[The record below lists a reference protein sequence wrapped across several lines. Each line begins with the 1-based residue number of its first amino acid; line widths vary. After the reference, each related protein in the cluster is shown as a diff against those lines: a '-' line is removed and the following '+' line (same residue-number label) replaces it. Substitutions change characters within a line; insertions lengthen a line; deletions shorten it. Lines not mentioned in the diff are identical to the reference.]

1 MRHTKFRV
9 SLSYIW
15 RHKTK
20 QIPQTCWPLILKLQL
35 ADTILFLLHNHDAAL
50 PGYLLSP
57 IVHPVLWMPQKV
69 GASWLARS
77 SCALENHASCVMLS
91 GFQAK
96 SSQEAGG
103 EEGSGATDQPAPQ
116 EPPEPKD
123 PPKPPGPPEP
133 SAQSSPPPASA
144 KPEES
149 TGEAA
154 GPPEP
159 SVRIRVSPGPD
170 PGEQTLSVEVLEE
183 KKEGAE

>member
-1 MRHTKFRV
+1 MPPCQAH
-9 SLSYIW
+9 
-15 RHKTK
+15 
-20 QIPQTCWPLILKLQL
+20 
-35 ADTILFLLHNHDAAL
+35 
-50 PGYLLSP
+50 LLSP
-57 IVHPVLWMPQKV
+57 FVHPVPWKPQKV

-77 SCALENHASCVMLS
+77 SYALLEDHASRVMLS

-103 EEGSGATDQPAPQ
+103 EEGSGTTDQPAPQ

-123 PPKPPGPPEP
+123 PPEPPGPPEP
-133 SAQSSPPPASA
+133 PAPSSPPPASA

-154 GPPEP
+154 GAPEP

-183 KKEGAE
+183 KKEEAE